1 MAPQATTKS
10 ATPRH
15 KNDKAKSPD
24 KIKSKYWSND
34 DKSANV
40 HSDLPWPKKRRS
52 DKRSTSHE
60 PGQMRLKSL
69 PAGGTTTV
77 ANKEQYKR
85 KFGDAF
91 DFRPKT
97 APGIKEEPQ
106 EENVVK
112 TPATLT
118 RHFATSKSGQPTT
131 AKSGQFTTAKS
142 GQPTAAKSGQPTTAP
157 KTTPLAS
164 KRDELAGPSKETAT
178 DLSERSAVITTLAY
192 VHDGAV
198 TEAVTSLVLRW
209 ARDPAPSGQGDVYD
223 ATFIRSILDDL
234 DVHRIDSDRRAEV
247 TEMLARPLQRQLK
260 TLRSSSESLLSCLA
274 SINTPQPSSPS
285 SRNSRQAQ

>member
-15 KNDKAKSPD
+15 KDDKAKSPD
-24 KIKSKYWSND
+24 TVKSKYWSND

-52 DKRSTSHE
+52 DKRFTSHE

-69 PAGGTTTV
+69 PAGSTTTV

-85 KFGDAF
+85 KYGDAF

-97 APGIKEEPQ
+97 ALGIKEEPQ
-106 EENVVK
+106 DENTVRS
-112 TPATLT
+112 PATLT
-118 RHFATSKSGQPTT
+118 RHFATTKPGQPTT
-131 AKSGQFTTAKS
+131 AKSA
-142 GQPTAAKSGQPTTAP
+142 QPATAP
-157 KTTPLAS
+157 KPTPLAP
-164 KRDELAGPSKETAT
+164 KRNKLAGPSNETTT

-223 ATFIRSILDDL
+223 AAFIRSILDDL

-247 TEMLARPLQRQLK
+247 TEMLARPLQKQLE

-285 SRNSRQAQ
+285 SRNSRTAG